1 MNDLQSSAS
10 TNASVN
16 QDLRIRPILLSGGAG
31 TRLWPLSRKHYPKQ
45 LLALLTDRSML
56 QDTALRTRELPRSLA
71 PIVICHQE
79 QRFLVAEQLKAAGV
93 TPHRIVLEPVGRNT
107 AAALVVAALLLAE
120 EDPRAI
126 MLAQPSDHHV
136 ADLGA
141 FRAAV
146 DRAASAAAAGYLVT
160 FGVMPTRAETGYG
173 YIEGGGAIAGADGAL
188 GVRSFVEKPDAET
201 AERFAKSG
209 RYFWNSGMFLLPV
222 GPFLDEV
229 RRLQPALLA
238 ACEKSLV
245 DGRSDLDFFRLDSA
259 AFHSAPSISIDKAIM
274 ELSDRVAVCPVEMG
288 WRDVGSWQSLHEAL
302 HEIRPTDADGNVL
315 QGDVEIDEVRNCHI
329 MADGR
334 LVAAIGIE
342 DLTVVVTDDV
352 VLVARSDAASRVG
365 RIVERLG
372 RGNRQEVLHHS
383 TVYRP
388 WGTYQSVDSGDRFQV
403 KRIVVNPG
411 AELSLQMHHHRAE
424 HWIVVRGTA
433 RIHCNG
439 EEHLLHENQSTYIPQ
454 GATHR
459 LANPGIVPLHLI
471 EVQSGS
477 YLGED
482 DIVRFEDSYGRS

>member
-1 MNDLQSSAS
+1 MNDITTSVETKAS
-10 TNASVN
+10 IN
-16 QDLRIRPILLSGGAG
+16 QDLRVRPVLLSGGAG

-45 LLALLTDRSML
+45 LLPLLSEQSML
-56 QDTALRTRELPRSLA
+56 QETALRTGGLREPLA

-79 QRFLVAEQLKAAGV
+79 QRFLVAEQLQAVGV
-93 TPHRIVLEPVGRNT
+93 KPHRIILEPVGRNT

-120 EDPRAI
+120 EDPQSL

-136 ADLGA
+136 SDLPA
-141 FRAAV
+141 FRDAVVRASEVAAT
-146 DRAASAAAAGYLVT
+146 GQLVT
-160 FGVMPTRAETGYG
+160 FGIAPTRAETGYG
-173 YIEGGGAIAGADGAL
+173 YIEASAAL
-188 GVRSFVEKPDAET
+188 PGMDQAFAVRSFVEKPDTAT
-201 AERFAKSG
+201 AERFLKSG
-209 RYFWNSGMFLLPV
+209 RYFWNSGMFMLPV
-222 GPFLDEV
+222 TPFLNEV
-229 RRLQPALLA
+229 RRLQPALLE
-238 ACEKSLV
+238 ACIRAIAE
-245 DGRSDLDFFRLDSA
+245 GRSDLDFFRLADA
-259 AFHSAPSISIDKAIM
+259 PFESAPSVSVDKAVM

-302 HEIRPTDADGNVL
+302 GQIRPADEHGNVL
-315 QGDVEIDEVRNCHI
+315 QGDVEIDDVRNCHI
-329 MADGR
+329 IADGG

-365 RIVERLG
+365 RVVERLG

-383 TVYRP
+383 RVFRP
-388 WGTYQSVDSGDRFQV
+388 WGNYQSVDAGDRFQV
-403 KRIVVNPG
+403 KRIVVKPG

-433 RIHCNG
+433 RIHCDG
-439 EEHLLHENQSTYIPQ
+439 EERLLHENQSTYIPQ

-459 LANPGIVPLHLI
+459 LSNPGIVPLHLI

-482 DIVRFEDSYGRS
+482 DIVRFDDNYGRS